1 MQLLTF
7 TYINYTN
14 LVFNVQICTLIW
26 LRIVYVLDRVKY
38 NAEQI
43 QFICC

>member
-7 TYINYTN
+7 TYINYTI
-14 LVFNVQICTLIW
+14 LVFNVQICTLRR
-26 LRIVYVLDRVKY
+26 LSKVYLLDTGKY